1 MKEKKKERYDAVED
15 MSDGGEDFT
24 YPTERVERISEL
36 IDFVQLSANH
46 RRRKM
51 GCPSTVRWD
60 GDCSD
65 MLTLQSFKLQKIL
78 FRKIRVR
85 SSKVVLV
92 QRCHWRRSKR
102 YIEIETEHVRL
113 GQDLIIS
120 AFTQGSEPD

>member
-24 YPTERVERISEL
+24 YLTERVERIGEL

-51 GCPSTVRWD
+51 GCTSTVRWD

-65 MLTLQSFKLQKIL
+65 MLHAH
-78 FRKIRVR
+78 
-85 SSKVVLV
+85 SSEF
-92 QRCHWRRSKR
+92 QT
-102 YIEIETEHVRL
+102 TENIPK
-113 GQDLIIS
+113 DTC
-120 AFTQGSEPD
+120 AFE